1 MPWFTDNDEERYWKI
16 RQASII
22 SKMARPH
29 DPLDTPTQY
38 KEAKSGH
45 GLLKFLI
52 LVGAALFMIY
62 VYGHN

>member
-22 SKMARPH
+22 SKMRRPY
-29 DPLDTPTQY
+29 DPLDTLPQN
-38 KEAKSGH
+38 KQAKSGH
-45 GLLKFLI
+45 GLLKFLF

-62 VYGHN
+62 WFGH